1 MKKKHIKLLCSLLS
15 ISLLIG
21 LFVPAFAEGEDPG
34 AVESPPVV
42 ESIDINANYYAEDAE
57 NAYSIIFTVMEEI
70 PAFTQLSMKIR
81 LENATVNQ
89 ASFES
94 AFMTGN
100 TAEVGRYTDYA
111 IYPLTYTE
119 ARSIPAKT
127 RLCTLTVNSEVAP
140 SAANLFISDFTI
152 VKENELEPTALT
164 ADVTVAEGPIIPEL
178 NAETQAVYDAICA
191 LPDPTTLSFYQEN
204 GALTDLASLQET
216 VTSTKAAHIA
226 LSNAQKN
233 DLDAVL
239 EFNEKST
246 YALDNLPSVLQAMC
260 NIRGLV
266 EIAAVTKDI
275 TEDMSIID
283 KLSYQ
288 FLIAVFDDHSNI
300 SLQGLLPD
308 STARQEASQLLS
320 TLNGASEILQSALE
334 SASQEADGGY
344 KTRTYACQ
352 DQLSKIQSFS
362 SHKYY
367 SEYMANLEEQIDT
380 LIDEV
385 ESALD
390 SDPIGQ
396 KALLDSLKTSRS
408 TIQLIMEGMGDL
420 PTMKVDGINQRNR
433 YTISFKRKKTLD
445 DSLSAS
451 ISVVVT
457 DKEGTE
463 IDTAQK
469 DFDAD
474 SLELKISFNA
484 PATKY
489 TKGEMYTITA
499 YYHIND
505 ADYLI
510 DSQEH
515 ECYYIRTTQSGGLG
529 GNGGSSSN
537 LGNTGGD
544 DTNTPT
550 TGGTIFPDSNDDPE
564 TPTTPKTTFND
575 LKDYT

>member
-1 MKKKHIKLLCSLLS
+1 
-15 ISLLIG
+15 
-21 LFVPAFAEGEDPG
+21 
-34 AVESPPVV
+34 
-42 ESIDINANYYAEDAE
+42 
-57 NAYSIIFTVMEEI
+57 
-70 PAFTQLSMKIR
+70 
-81 LENATVNQ
+81 
-89 ASFES
+89 
-94 AFMTGN
+94 
-100 TAEVGRYTDYA
+100 
-111 IYPLTYTE
+111 
-119 ARSIPAKT
+119 
-127 RLCTLTVNSEVAP
+127 
-140 SAANLFISDFTI
+140 
-152 VKENELEPTALT
+152 
-164 ADVTVAEGPIIPEL
+164 
-178 NAETQAVYDAICA
+178 
-191 LPDPTTLSFYQEN
+191 
-204 GALTDLASLQET
+204 
-216 VTSTKAAHIA
+216 
-226 LSNAQKN
+226 
-233 DLDAVL
+233 
-239 EFNEKST
+239 
-246 YALDNLPSVLQAMC
+246 
-260 NIRGLV
+260 
-266 EIAAVTKDI
+266 
-275 TEDMSIID
+275 
-283 KLSYQ
+283 
-288 FLIAVFDDHSNI
+288 
-300 SLQGLLPD
+300 
-308 STARQEASQLLS
+308 
-320 TLNGASEILQSALE
+320 
-334 SASQEADGGY
+334 SQEADGGY

-575 LKDYT
+575 LKDYTWAAEAIDTLYEAGIINGMEEGIFNPAGQVTREQFCKMVVALFDIPAKASTTAFGDVKSDAWYAPYITAAVQAGYVQGQSNEYFGIGESIMRQDMAVILYRALGDQNSKVVLNFSDKENIASYAEDAISELVGLGILNGYEDGSFQPRGTATRAEAAKMIYGIYQYLND